1 MVETRL
7 IVIDTNVFLE
17 LLLGQ
22 KKANDCEVL
31 LNEVSEGKIEAVV
44 THFTVHAVEAALGSS
59 RLLIAFLR
67 NLESS
72 QGLSIYYTGI
82 SEEISIAMLMERMGL
97 NFDDA
102 LQYYVAKRLG
112 AETIVSFDKH
122 FDNLD
127 VPRVEP
133 SQVVKRRA

>member
-1 MVETRL
+1 M

-17 LLLGQ
+17 LFLGQ
-22 KKANDCEVL
+22 TKAKDCEVL

-59 RLLIAFLR
+59 QLLIAFLR

-122 FDNLD
+122 LDNLD

-133 SQVVKRRA
+133 SQVVRRRA

>member
-1 MVETRL
+1 MIL
-7 IVIDTNVFLE
+7 IDTNVFLE

-22 KKANDCEVL
+22 EKAQDCEVL
-31 LNEVSEGKIEAVV
+31 LDEVSKGKIEAVT
-44 THFTVHAVEAALGSS
+44 THFTVHAVEAALGSGQP
-59 RLLIAFLR
+59 LITFLR
-67 NLESS
+67 NLENSD
-72 QGLSIYYTGI
+72 GLAIYYTGI
-82 SEEISIAMLMERMGL
+82 SEEISAAMLTERMEL

-112 AETIVSFDKH
+112 AEVIVSFDRH

-133 SQVVKRRA
+133 QQFVKRKV